1 MAGRGVEVLLKQ
13 RDLTE
18 AVEHD
23 ANSPLVSQ
31 LAGNGQILG
40 KGPGGLDV
48 ASPEQVGPAQ
58 GTQRDRLAETIAQ
71 LALPLQ
77 THPGEGEAAWLLPRF
92 SKRLASE
99 SQTSAKP
106 ASWWASLYTWWA
118 WNSSRSASFR
128 LPRSAST
135 RPR

>member
-1 MAGRGVEVLLKQ
+1 RRAVAVGRRLVEPAHSQVHTRQAQMSVDRVPGATVFGQAVLVMAGRGVEVLLKQ

-58 GTQRDRLAETIAQ
+58 GTQGDRLAETIAQ
-71 LALPLQ
+71 LAL
-77 THPGEGEAAWLLPRF
+77 
-92 SKRLASE
+92 
-99 SQTSAKP
+99 
-106 ASWWASLYTWWA
+106 
-118 WNSSRSASFR
+118 
-128 LPRSAST
+128 
-135 RPR
+135 